1 MDREKA
7 VALLRLSGNPGEQEI
22 NTAFEA
28 LADELNGKINSESD
42 EASKDDYR
50 KQLEEA
56 QEAHDALLPDNPSL
70 SKPTIASA
78 EEPSSSTKEHPE
90 STTEFAKNTVFCSAG
105 CGARLHWDAPRCPTC
120 GAPQTGVRYRD
131 RRVAALL
138 AYFLGGLGIHRYY
151 LGLPHGLQYLS
162 WIWTFVPIVKGIKEG
177 IAISRFDQEQWDE
190 KFNQGRTSQQR
201 RSAGV
206 GEVAVI
212 VVLGLIVYALLA
224 VWLLFLIAVTIF
236 FLDQS

>member
-7 VALLRLSGNPGEQEI
+7 LALLRLTENPGEQEI
-22 NTAFEA
+22 STAFEA
-28 LADELNGKINSESD
+28 LTGELNGKIDSALD
-42 EASKDDYR
+42 EASKDEYR
-50 KQLEEA
+50 RQLEEA
-56 QEAHDALLPDNPSL
+56 QEAYDALMFDNLPL

-78 EEPSSSTKEHPE
+78 EEPSRDTNAHPE
-90 STTEFAKNTVFCSAG
+90 STTEFAENTVFCSAG
-105 CGARLHWDAPRCPTC
+105 CGSQLHWDTIKCPTC

-162 WIWTFVPIVKGIKEG
+162 WIWTFVPIVKAIKEG
-177 IAISRFDQEQWDE
+177 IAISRFDQAQWDE
-190 KFNQGRTSQQR
+190 KYNQGRTSQQG
-201 RSAGV
+201 RSGI
-206 GEVAVI
+206 GEDLVI
-212 VVLGLIVYALLA
+212 VVLGLVVYALLA